1 MSCFASPSWDVDFSS
16 EKLNKQLFGNVRK
29 KKSQDGKK
37 KLVAGK
43 QPKSALQ
50 RKQNQLKSKVK
61 KLNSKN
67 QHLIPPSLVIA
78 DFGCGDARLS
88 RLLPNVVHS
97 FDVVGLTEDVTV
109 CDMAHTPLPS
119 DSVDVAVFCLSLM
132 GTNLVDYIME
142 ANRVLKQDGILKIAE
157 VESRFDN
164 IDNFINHLQKFGF
177 TKLHKDVSH
186 DLFCFMDFKKKSVP
200 AVELNTTSAL
210 ANYAT
215 EAGPNK

>member
-1 MSCFASPSWDVDFSS
+1 MYTTEGREIHKYFKNDPDAFFAYHEGYKQQIAQWPLNPLDVIINT
-16 EKLNKQLFGNVRK
+16 LK
-29 KKSQDGKK
+29 KKPS
-37 KLVAGK
+37 
-43 QPKSALQ
+43 
-50 RKQNQLKSKVK
+50 
-61 KLNSKN
+61 
-67 QHLIPPSLVIA
+67 SLVIA

-88 RLLPNVVHS
+88 KLLPNVVHS
-97 FDVVGLTEDVTV
+97 FDVVGLNEDVTV
-109 CDMAHTPLPS
+109 CDMAHTPLAS

-164 IDNFINHLQKFGF
+164 IDNFINNLQKFGF

-200 AVELNTTSAL
+200 
-210 ANYAT
+210 
-215 EAGPNK
+215 GKKNKLPFINLRPCLYKKR

>member
-1 MSCFASPSWDVDFSS
+1 MQPPNRGYKQQIAQWPLNPLDVIINT
-16 EKLNKQLFGNVRK
+16 LK
-29 KKSQDGKK
+29 KK
-37 KLVAGK
+37 
-43 QPKSALQ
+43 
-50 RKQNQLKSKVK
+50 
-61 KLNSKN
+61 
-67 QHLIPPSLVIA
+67 PPSLVIA

-132 GTNLVDYIME
+132 GTNLVDYIRE

-200 AVELNTTSAL
+200 
-210 ANYAT
+210 
-215 EAGPNK
+215 GKKNKLPVINLRPCFYKKR

>member
-16 EKLNKQLFGNVRK
+16 EKLNKQLFGNESGLKRKQALSKIIKHTNEQAYSLLDKSAPKKKK
-29 KKSQDGKK
+29 KKS
-37 KLVAGK
+37 KLK
-43 QPKSALQ
+43 Q
-50 RKQNQLKSKVK
+50 
-61 KLNSKN
+61 
-67 QHLIPPSLVIA
+67 A

-88 RLLPNVVHS
+88 KLLPNVVHS

-200 AVELNTTSAL
+200 
-210 ANYAT
+210 
-215 EAGPNK
+215 GKKNKLPVINLRPCFYKKR